1 MEKQKGII
9 IYGAGRYASVLYHY
23 LWIKGRKDQI
33 VCFAVTDMPEQKS
46 ELYGIPIKKFEEIK
60 QECMDAEV
68 VIAIKQAGQVEDMLR
83 QQGINKIYVI
93 TPENIETMRS
103 EWNQY
108 LIQLPIQR
116 NKILFTC
123 FAGKGYECNCKY
135 IAEEL
140 LKENRPLDM
149 VWCVSKKG
157 VYQFP
162 KGIRQVECGSPE
174 YYTEIHSAAIMI
186 SNNDNAP
193 AQKENE
199 MYFINMWH
207 GTGPFKKVNA
217 SIAANKNN
225 AEWMQRMKDVYN
237 QTDLFVSNS
246 ADNSEMFRES
256 FLYDGEILECGSPRN
271 DILFEHNDI
280 RNQVCNQLNIDCKK
294 KILLYAP
301 TFRDDIETSFAK
313 YTLDMKKV
321 LQVLHARF
329 GEEYI
334 LLYRF
339 HHRLREYRD
348 FANFYPFGINV
359 TMYPDAMELVVAAD
373 VLITDYSSIMWDFSL
388 QKRPVFLYHNDEK
401 EYINDR
407 DFYWPVSRWPYIVA
421 HTSDEMC
428 EKILSFD
435 EQEYLLRLDK
445 FFKEDPSYDDGHAS
459 ERLVERIMD
468 VMEHPEKYGKA

>member
-1 MEKQKGII
+1 MEKRKDII
-9 IYGAGRYASVLYHY
+9 IYGAGRYASVLYRY
-23 LWIKGRKDQI
+23 LWMQGRKDQI
-33 VCFAVTDMPEQKS
+33 VCFAVTDMSEQKS
-46 ELYGIPIKKFEEIK
+46 ELYGVPIKKFEEIK
-60 QECMDAEV
+60 QECISANV
-68 VIAIKQAGQVEDMLR
+68 VIAIKKFR
-83 QQGINKIYVI
+83 KQGISNIYVI
-93 TPENIETMRS
+93 TPENIEVMQS

-108 LIQLPIQR
+108 LVQLPIQR

-140 LKENRPLDM
+140 LKENRSVDM

-157 VYQFP
+157 TYQFP
-162 KGIRQVECGSPE
+162 EGIRQVECGSPE
-174 YYTEIHSAAIMI
+174 YEEEINSAAVMV

-193 AQKENE
+193 AQKKNE

-217 SIAANKNN
+217 SIAVNKNN
-225 AEWMQRMKDVYN
+225 TEWMQRMKGVYN
-237 QTDLFVSNS
+237 WTDLFVSNS

-271 DILFEHNDI
+271 DILFGHNDI
-280 RNQVCNQLNIDCKK
+280 RRQVCDQLHIDSEK

-301 TFRDDIETSFAK
+301 TFRDNVESSFAK
-313 YTLDMKKV
+313 YTLDMEKV
-321 LQVLHARF
+321 LHTLRERF

-339 HHRLREYRD
+339 HPKLREYRD
-348 FANFYPFGINV
+348 FENFYSFGINV
-359 TMYPDAMELVVAAD
+359 TAYPDVMELVVAAD

-407 DFYWPVSRWPYIVA
+407 DFYWPVSRWPYVVA
-421 HTSDEMC
+421 HTSEEMC

-435 EQEYLLRLDK
+435 EQDYLSRLER
-445 FFKEDPSYDDGHAS
+445 FFEEDPSYDDGHAS
-459 ERLVERIMD
+459 ERVVERIMD
-468 VMEHPEKYGKA
+468 VIEFPEKYGKA